1 MSFAYNPLNRLMLLI
16 GIKMN
21 ARRFSI
27 AAIPI
32 AAILYLTGCTNNAE
46 MPPSSIPSPVTAV
59 EQVNTG
65 AIDGKAQ
72 SKLEKRLVLTN
83 TSTPQAMQLAATLKK
98 ANAKVYTAYWCPHCH
113 DQGELFGKNAFA
125 IVAPIECAKDGKGTQ
140 VALCKEASSKA
151 GERFGFPT
159 WEIKGQYY
167 PGVKTLDELS
177 AIVK

>member
-1 MSFAYNPLNRLMLLI
+1 
-16 GIKMN
+16 MN
-21 ARRFSI
+21 VRYYSI

-32 AAILYLTGCTNNAE
+32 AAIISLAGCTNNAD
-46 MPPSSIPSPVTAV
+46 MPPSSIPSPVTPI

-72 SKLEKRLVLTN
+72 SKLEKRLVLAN

-113 DQGELFGKNAFA
+113 DQGELFGKDAFA
-125 IVAPIECAKDGKGTQ
+125 IVAPIECAKDGKGAQ
-140 VALCKEASSKA
+140 VSLCRETASKA
-151 GERFGFPT
+151 GENFGFPT
-159 WEIKGQYY
+159 WEINGQYY
-167 PGVKTLDELS
+167 PGTKTLDELS